1 MMYEFLEEEIK
12 NIYQDDNK
20 KLRTQTVMYGKLE
33 HRWHTYLYPG
43 LTTEEIKE
51 FESRVGNTFPSAYR
65 EFLSFYNGC
74 YLFDL
79 LRMGGKELETYK
91 GLTIEEQ
98 LCSAVDVED
107 IQEIHLRKRTPKEH
121 FIFADS
127 LVKNT
132 YYVMDKDEKVLEV
145 DYKTKKVTESYD
157 TLKDFIMQIIQEGK
171 DNIANEIYFEFR

>member
-1 MMYEFLEEEIK
+1 MYEFLEEEIK

-33 HRWHTYLYPG
+33 HRWHTYLHPG

-51 FESRVGNTFPSAYR
+51 FESRVGNSFPSAYR
-65 EFLSFYNGC
+65 EFLSVYNGC

-79 LRMGGKELETYK
+79 LRMGGKELESYK

-98 LCSAVDVED
+98 VRSTVDVED

-145 DYKTKKVTESYD
+145 DCKTKKVTESYD
-157 TLKDFIMQIIQEGK
+157 TLKDFIIQIIQEGK
-171 DNIANEIYFEFR
+171 DNIANEIHFEFR

>member
-1 MMYEFLEEEIK
+1 
-12 NIYQDDNK
+12 
-20 KLRTQTVMYGKLE
+20 
-33 HRWHTYLYPG
+33 
-43 LTTEEIKE
+43 
-51 FESRVGNTFPSAYR
+51 
-65 EFLSFYNGC
+65 
-74 YLFDL
+74 
-79 LRMGGKELETYK
+79 MGGKELESYK

-98 LCSAVDVED
+98 VRSTVDVED

-145 DYKTKKVTESYD
+145 DCKTKKVTESYD
-157 TLKDFIMQIIQEGK
+157 TLKDFIVQIIQEGK

>member
-1 MMYEFLEEEIK
+1 MYEFLEEEIK
-12 NIYQDDNK
+12 KIYQDDNK
-20 KLRTQTVMYGKLE
+20 KLRTQTVLYGE
-33 HRWHTYLYPG
+33 IEGSWHTHLHPG
-43 LTTEEIKE
+43 LTQEEIEK
-51 FESRVGNTFPSAYR
+51 FELRVGRNFPVTYK
-65 EFLSFYNGC
+65 EFLSSYNGC

-79 LRMGGKELETYK
+79 LRMGGRELDSYK

-98 LCSAVDVED
+98 VRSTVDVQD

-127 LVKNT
+127 LVKNA

-145 DYKTKKVTESYD
+145 DFRTKKVIENYD
-157 TLKDFIMQIIQEGK
+157 TLKDFIVQIIQEGK

>member
-1 MMYEFLEEEIK
+1 MYEFLEEEIK

-33 HRWHTYLYPG
+33 HRWHTYLHPG
-43 LTTEEIKE
+43 LTREEIEE
-51 FESRVGNTFPSAYR
+51 FESRVGTSFPLAFK

-79 LRMGGKELETYK
+79 LRMGGKELESYK

-98 LCSAVDVED
+98 VRSTVDVED
-107 IQEIHLRKRTPKEH
+107 IQETHLRKRTPKEH

-132 YYVMDKDEKVLEV
+132 YYVMDKDEKVLEC
-145 DYKTKKVTESYD
+145 DCKTKKVIKNYD
-157 TLKDFIMQIIQEGK
+157 TLKNFIVEIIKEGK
-171 DNIANEIYFEFR
+171 DNIANEVYFEFR